1 MIITIDG
8 LSGCG
13 KSSVARLLCKNFDL
27 PWLDSGAIY
36 RILAY
41 LDIKN
46 NNSLMTNL
54 KLLKEVSIEF
64 KLDGKIILNNKDI
77 SCKIRNTDIAECASK
92 LAKNSIVRQELL
104 CIQQNFITR
113 VGLIADGRDMG
124 TRVFPKADVK
134 FFLTAKIESRAY
146 RRQQELQSM
155 GRNVSIDSLI
165 ESINIRDCRDLQRK
179 IDPVKPANDAYIID
193 TSNLSLSEVVKE
205 CRLKIDYFISN
216 RSF

>member
-13 KSSVARLLCKNFDL
+13 KSSVARLLCKSFDL

-46 NNSLMTNL
+46 NNSLIVNL
-54 KLLKEVSIEF
+54 NTLKEVRIEF
-64 KLDGKIILNNKDI
+64 TLDGKIILNDEDI
-77 SCKIRNTDIAECASK
+77 SYKIRNTEIAECASK
-92 LAKNSIVRQELL
+92 IAKEPIVRKELL
-104 CIQQNFITR
+104 SIQQSFVTQF
-113 VGLIADGRDMG
+113 GLIADGRDMG
-124 TRVFPKADVK
+124 TRVFPNADIK
-134 FFLTAKIESRAY
+134 FFLTARIKSRAY

-155 GRNVSIDSLI
+155 GKNVSIDSLI
-165 ESINIRDCRDLQRK
+165 ESINIRDGRDLQRK
-179 IDPVKPANDAYIID
+179 IDPVKPAHDAYIID
-193 TSNLSLSEVVKE
+193 TSNLSLSEVVEE
-205 CRLKIDYFISN
+205 CKLKVEDFIRS